1 MIKEVYIS
9 MKNKIQLI
17 VIVILFLSAY
27 QSYAQA
33 AFPEITVNLTFPQ
46 FQRLKMDGGYVYLDG
61 GMKGIILYHVNETN
75 YVAFDRVCPHDLN
88 SNCEVQ
94 VDGSSLFFI
103 DHCCKST
110 FNVSDGQ
117 PTRGPAQR
125 ALIQYRIETSENKLI
140 VSDEVIN

>member
-1 MIKEVYIS
+1 
-9 MKNKIQLI
+9 MKKTKIQLI
-17 VIVILFLSAY
+17 IFVIALFAAT
-27 QSYAQA
+27 QSYSQG
-33 AFPEITVNLTFPQ
+33 AFPDITVNLTFPQ
-46 FQRLKMDGGYVYLDG
+46 YQRLKMDGGYVYLDG
-61 GMKGIILYHVNETN
+61 GMKGIILYHVNDNT

-110 FNVSDGQ
+110 FETSNGQ
-117 PTRGPAQR
+117 PTRGPATR
-125 ALIQYRIETSENKLI
+125 ALIQYRIEVSENKLI